1 MAIDLTR
8 ITKLH
13 VGLVG
18 ATGGLSY
25 ATHCGAPGSVLLG
38 GAVMGVN
45 FWLLRVVTNV
55 LRPSV
60 LDANNP
66 GRAAAAMA
74 ALTLKF
80 GLFLGLLG
88 MLFWRVPVEG
98 MSFAVGVTLLL
109 VACLLE
115 VARAELYRKGVG

>member
-25 ATHCGAPGSVLLG
+25 ATHWGAPGSLLLG

-45 FWLLRVVTNV
+45 FCLLRVVTNV
-55 LRPSV
+55 LRPTV
-60 LDANNP
+60 LDATRP
-66 GRAAAAMA
+66 GRAAVAIA

-80 GLFLGLLG
+80 GLFIGLLG
-88 MLFWRVPVEG
+88 MLFWRVPLEG

-109 VACLLE
+109 VACLIE
-115 VARAELYRKGVG
+115 AAGAELYRKGVG

>member
-25 ATHCGAPGSVLLG
+25 ATNWGAPGSLLLG
-38 GAVMGVN
+38 GAVMGLN
-45 FWLLRVVTNV
+45 FWLLRIVTNV

-60 LDANNP
+60 LDAAKP
-66 GRAAAAMA
+66 GRMAAAIA

-80 GLFLGLLG
+80 TLFLGLLG
-88 MLFWRVPVEG
+88 LLFWRVPVEG

-115 VARAELYRKGVG
+115 VARAELSSKGVR